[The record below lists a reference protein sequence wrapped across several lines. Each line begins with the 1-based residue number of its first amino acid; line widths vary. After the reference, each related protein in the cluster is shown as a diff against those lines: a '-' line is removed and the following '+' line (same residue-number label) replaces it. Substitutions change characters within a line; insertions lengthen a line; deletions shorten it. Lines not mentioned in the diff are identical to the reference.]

1 MQKYI
6 KKMKQLSFRTWLSI
20 MTFVLIAL
28 ILFLSRHE
36 LLQAWHLLQQVNI
49 WVLIA
54 VFPVAALGY
63 LAAGEMI
70 FSYLRQ
76 KGFVRDV
83 SPFALMRLSLEL
95 NFVNHAFPS
104 GGLSGISYAN
114 WRLRKYGVSTG
125 RATMAQMVRYVMGF
139 VAVVLFLA
147 VAVVIVTID
156 SGVNR
161 WIILMSG
168 GLVFCLTMITATG
181 SIFADESAA
190 AP

>member
-147 VAVVIVTID
+147 VAVVIVT
-156 SGVNR
+156 
-161 WIILMSG
+161 
-168 GLVFCLTMITATG
+168 AG
-181 SIFADESAA
+181 SS
-190 AP
+190 